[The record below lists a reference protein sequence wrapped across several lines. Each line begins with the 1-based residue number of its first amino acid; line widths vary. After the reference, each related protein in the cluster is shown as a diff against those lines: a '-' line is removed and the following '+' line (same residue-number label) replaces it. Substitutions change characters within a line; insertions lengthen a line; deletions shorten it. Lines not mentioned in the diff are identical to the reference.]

1 MEAKKVGAIWKK
13 RAQDYCTFVQRQV
26 QAAESIPSLAAGR
39 AMLERFEEKWER
51 MLNFYV
57 VFGVNYPEP
66 GGLRNAP
73 DELAHVYRERAIQ
86 WEDVTKEYDQG
97 YRVITAR
104 LADLQAAAEVEVRTG
119 PKPDQRA
126 RMRAHL

>member
-1 MEAKKVGAIWKK
+1 MEIQMLGAIWRR
-13 RAQDYCTFVQRQV
+13 RARDYCAFVQRQV
-26 QAAESIPSLAAGR
+26 QAAESISDLAAGR
-39 AMLERFEEKWER
+39 AVLERFEEKWEQ

-73 DELAHVYRERAIQ
+73 EEFAHVYRERAIQ
-86 WEDVTKEYDQG
+86 WRDVTKEYDQG
-97 YRVITAR
+97 YDVITAR
-104 LADLQAAAEVEVRTG
+104 LAELQVAAEIEVRTG
-119 PKPDQRA
+119 PRPDQRA

>member
-26 QAAESIPSLAAGR
+26 RAAESIPSLAAGR

-86 WEDVTKEYDQG
+86 WKDVTNEYDQG
-97 YRVITAR
+97 YSVITAR
-104 LADLQAAAEVEVRTG
+104 LADLQAAAEVAVRTG

-126 RMRAHL
+126 